1 MDDGLKISDFYAASS
16 LKAVAD
22 RLDDEGWPEWEGRL
36 KTSGNLD
43 HIEDYS
49 APFIW
54 SGLCNEGLFEV
65 EMHEA
70 LIKFKDEIAPV
81 LDFVY
86 ANFVFD
92 SVISKM
98 ILCKLKSK
106 RVLEP
111 HFFGSCI
118 FGVRRIIVPVEV
130 NRKSTMVA
138 GDKIVRL
145 EAGNAYEINTQAL
158 FGLGNM
164 GDTDQV
170 HFIFDFVPEDR
181 ISDIRTNKRGS
192 V

>member
-1 MDDGLKISDFYAASS
+1 MDDNLKISDFRETSG
-16 LKAVAD
+16 LKDIAR
-22 RLDDEGWPEWEGRL
+22 RLDEEGWPEWEGRL

-49 APFIW
+49 FPFIW
-54 SGLCNEGLFEV
+54 SGLCNEGLFEI
-65 EMHEA
+65 EMHET
-70 LIKFKDEIAPV
+70 LEKFKKEIDPV
-81 LDFVY
+81 LDFIY

-106 RVLEP
+106 RILDP

-118 FGVRRIIVPVEV
+118 FGVRRVLVPVEA
-130 NRKSTMVA
+130 NKKSTMVT
-138 GDKIVRL
+138 GDKIVCL
-145 EAGNAYEINTQAL
+145 EVGNAYEINTQGL

-164 GDTDQV
+164 GGADQV

-181 ISDIRTNKRGS
+181 VSDIRTNKGDAI
-192 V
+192 